1 LRHNWAWRHFLFKTI
16 LKETTMKQ
24 MNKLMG
30 ALLGGAVMMGALALP
45 GTAAAGA
52 DDGKTKVVIQVS
64 DSNPATWNLA
74 LNNVKNFQAAT
85 NGQAI
90 IEVVAYGPGIGMLTA
105 DSEVANRVSEAV
117 DSGVKVAACGNTMKA
132 KKLTKEDMN
141 AKVDIVPGG
150 VVEIVEREKEG
161 YSYIRP

>member
-1 LRHNWAWRHFLFKTI
+1 
-16 LKETTMKQ
+16 MKH
-24 MNKLMG
+24 MNKMMG
-30 ALLGGAVMMGALALP
+30 ALLGGALMMGALALP
-45 GTAAAGA
+45 TVAVAGNDKA
-52 DDGKTKVVIQVS
+52 QMKVVIQVS
-64 DSNPATWNLA
+64 DANPATWSLA

-85 NGQAI
+85 KGEAK

-105 DSEVANRVSEAV
+105 DSEVADRVSEAV

-132 KKLTKEDMN
+132 KNLTKADMN

-150 VVEIVEREKEG
+150 VVEIVTHEMED

>member
-1 LRHNWAWRHFLFKTI
+1 MQHMT
-16 LKETTMKQ
+16 
-24 MNKLMG
+24 KLMG
-30 ALLGGAVMMGALALP
+30 ALLGGALMMGSLAIP
-45 GTAAAGA
+45 TAALAGA
-52 DDGKTKVVIQVS
+52 DSGPMKVVIQVS
-64 DSNPATWNLA
+64 DSDPATWSLA

-85 NGQAI
+85 NGKAK

-105 DSEVANRVSEAV
+105 DSELANRVSEAV

-132 KKLTKEDMN
+132 KNLTKADMN

-150 VVEIVEREKEG
+150 VVEIVTREMEG

>member
-1 LRHNWAWRHFLFKTI
+1 MQHMT
-16 LKETTMKQ
+16 
-24 MNKLMG
+24 KLMG
-30 ALLGGAVMMGALALP
+30 ALLGGALMMGSLAIP
-45 GTAAAGA
+45 TAALAGA
-52 DDGKTKVVIQVS
+52 DSGQMKVVIQVS
-64 DSNPATWNLA
+64 DSDPATWSLA

-85 NGQAI
+85 NGKAK

-105 DSEVANRVSEAV
+105 DSELANRVSEAV

-132 KKLTKEDMN
+132 KNLTKADMN

-150 VVEIVEREKEG
+150 VVEIVTREMEG

>member
-1 LRHNWAWRHFLFKTI
+1 
-16 LKETTMKQ
+16 MKQ
-24 MNKLMG
+24 VNKLVG
-30 ALLGGAVMMGALALP
+30 ALLGGALMMGALAMP
-45 GTAAAGA
+45 TAALAGA
-52 DDGKTKVVIQVS
+52 DNGQMKVVIQVS
-64 DSNPATWNLA
+64 DSDPATWNLA

-85 NGQAI
+85 KGQAK

-105 DSEVANRVSEAV
+105 DSEVANRVTEAV

-132 KKLTKEDMN
+132 KNLTKADMN

-150 VVEIVEREKEG
+150 VVEIVTREMED

>member
-1 LRHNWAWRHFLFKTI
+1 
-16 LKETTMKQ
+16 MKQ
-24 MNKLMG
+24 MNKLVG
-30 ALLGGAVMMGALALP
+30 ALLGGALMMGALAMP
-45 GTAAAGA
+45 TAALAGA
-52 DDGKTKVVIQVS
+52 DNGQMKVVIQVS
-64 DSNPATWNLA
+64 DSDPATWNLA

-85 NGQAI
+85 KGQAK

-105 DSEVANRVSEAV
+105 DSEVANRVTEAV

-132 KKLTKEDMN
+132 KNLTKADMN

-150 VVEIVEREKEG
+150 VVEIVTREMEG

>member
-1 LRHNWAWRHFLFKTI
+1 MQHMT
-16 LKETTMKQ
+16 
-24 MNKLMG
+24 KLMG
-30 ALLGGAVMMGALALP
+30 ALLGGALMMGSLAMP
-45 GTAAAGA
+45 TAALAGA
-52 DDGKTKVVIQVS
+52 DSGQMKVVIQVS
-64 DSNPATWNLA
+64 DSDPATWSLA

-85 NGQAI
+85 NGKAK

-105 DSEVANRVSEAV
+105 DSELANRVSEAV

-132 KKLTKEDMN
+132 KNLTKADMN

-150 VVEIVEREKEG
+150 VVEIVTREMEG